1 MRTPKRSRAAGP
13 DDRGLALVLVLGAI
27 SSCALAPILP
37 WLAPL
42 VPGCPFHALTGV
54 PCPGCGT
61 TRAALALARGDVAAA
76 FGWNPLAAAAF
87 LLGAATC
94 LAAPLWVA
102 AGRALPS
109 LALELPRRARLAL
122 VAVLGAN
129 WAWLIVRGV

>member
-1 MRTPKRSRAAGP
+1 MSAPGRLHAAGP

-27 SSCALAPILP
+27 SSCALAPVLP

-87 LLGAATC
+87 LLGGAAC
-94 LAAPLWVA
+94 LVAPFWVA
-102 AGRALPS
+102 AGRALPT
-109 LALELPRRARLAL
+109 LALDLSRRVRLAL
-122 VAVLGAN
+122 VAAVSAN
-129 WAWLIVRGV
+129 WALLIVRGV